1 MTTLIDNWSLILIP
15 VLIIVGAAEY
25 FFNKERAKQ
34 WLLGAVTEAEKQ
46 LGSKTGKLKLR
57 LVYDMFITKFPIF
70 SKIISF
76 QGFSDLVDEVLVEM
90 RKAINTNMFIF
101 EYVNGTEA
109 TEEVKKCQKFLE

>member
-1 MTTLIDNWSLILIP
+1 MKTLIDNWNLVLIL
-15 VLIIVGAAEY
+15 VLVIVGVVEY
-25 FFNKERAKQ
+25 FFNKERAKE

-57 LVYDMFITKFPIF
+57 FVYDMFIAKFPIF

-90 RKAINTNMFIF
+90 RKAINTNQAIF
-101 EYVNGTEA
+101 DYVNEGVE
-109 TEEVKKCQKFLE
+109 